1 MKILQDRAE
10 DLAAAEAEE
19 ASGAAEALAEAAVEA
34 AASAVEAASTEDT
47 TVAFTADPLIITI
60 ITAAFGFSGPG
71 TITTVAA
78 ITEAV
83 ASAAFLA

>member
-1 MKILQDRAE
+1 MKIWQDRAE

-19 ASGAAEALAEAAVEA
+19 ASVAAEALAEAAVEA
-34 AASAVEAASTEDT
+34 AASAVDFMADTMAVST
-47 TVAFTADPLIITI
+47 VGIIITTI
-60 ITAAFGFSGPG
+60 IMAAFGFSGPG

>member
-1 MKILQDRAE
+1 MKIWQDRAE

-19 ASGAAEALAEAAVEA
+19 ASVAAEALAEA
-34 AASAVEAASTEDT
+34 AVEAASTEDT

>member
-1 MKILQDRAE
+1 MKIWQDRAE

-19 ASGAAEALAEAAVEA
+19 ASVAAEALAEAAVAA
-34 AASAVEAASTEDT
+34 AASAAVAASTEDT
-47 TVAFTADPLIITI
+47 TAVSTVGIIITTI